1 MDTTKRT
8 RGLPRMTHNMIF
20 SDDYTTAL
28 PICLAANR
36 GGVILR
42 LSSSCIGYGCVFCVF
57 FNGKDSKNNSFSMI
71 FPAEF
76 SAN

>member
-8 RGLPRMTHNMIF
+8 RGIPRMTHNMIF

-36 GGVILR
+36 GGNSQTIKQLHRLWMCFLR
-42 LSSSCIGYGCVFCVF
+42 
-57 FNGKDSKNNSFSMI
+57 I
-71 FPAEF
+71 FQWQR
-76 SAN
+76 